1 MEQKKITESEINAIL
16 TPADADRQSKQEKRI
31 RRKFWPTMKRALTQ
45 LPFASD
51 VVTAYICALDPQTPA
66 HVRGILLAAL
76 AYFILP
82 IDLVPDLIA
91 MIGFSDDV
99 AVLTVAFTTLN
110 KHITEPQR
118 AAAERAMRD
127 FEKRNSA

>member
-1 MEQKKITESEINAIL
+1 
-16 TPADADRQSKQEKRI
+16 
-31 RRKFWPTMKRALTQ
+31 MKHALTQ

-99 AVLTVAFTTLN
+99 VVLTVAFTTLN

>member
-76 AYFILP
+76 AYVILP

-91 MIGFSDDV
+91 MIGFNGCIHNIEQ
-99 AVLTVAFTTLN
+99 TY
-110 KHITEPQR
+110 HR
-118 AAAERAMRD
+118 A
-127 FEKRNSA
+127 SARCSRTGDA